1 LSTEPAPAKPSSKPL
16 DALVFELVLADGTV
30 VRRRAED
37 LQLLELEEQI
47 AAATASG
54 LPLPSASQ
62 V

>member
-1 LSTEPAPAKPSSKPL
+1 
-16 DALVFELVLADGTV
+16 VFELVLADGTV